1 MHIVIWGHTGGN
13 IMEERLRVL
22 IVDDDVSFNN
32 VYTKYLSKEYSVTQA
47 YTFDEAKHRIAE
59 ISYHIIVL
67 DIGLGKNTNTGFE
80 LLSYIKNLNSTAHV
94 VMLSG
99 KDDVETIQ
107 HSLTEGAIDFVS
119 KGHASDAIIE
129 RIHSIA
135 WDINHKQRIPARVSL
150 LGNVFIT
157 EDPRLLNILGNL
169 NYVTDN
175 TDINI
180 LITGESGVGKELI
193 ARSIHDAGDPK
204 RQFVTVNCAAI
215 TESLVESTLF
225 GHKRGSFTG
234 ATEDRMGKFELAH
247 NGDIFLDEVGTL
259 SLEIQKKLLRVL
271 QSGEIERVGSTE
283 SRTIRCRVI
292 AATNE
297 NLEELIRKKQFRL
310 DLYYRLRG
318 LDVVIPPLRERVGDI
333 DLLIDYYRENKGV
346 TITEEVRKI
355 LRVYSWPGNVR
366 ELENAM
372 KRMIAIALKKDRLI
386 TLRDLPIQFYTETT
400 ANCKNENIPQDLLRK
415 AQELGLKALL
425 ERIEKDIIEEALRE
439 TNNQESCAK
448 ALKTSSSTL
457 TRKIKEYG
465 LK

>member
-80 LLSYIKNLNSTAHV
+80 LLSYIKNLNSAAHV

-157 EDPRLLNILGNL
+157 EDLRLLNILGNL

-355 LRVYSWPGNVR
+355 LRAYSWPGNVR

-400 ANCKNENIPQDLLRK
+400 ANCRTENIPQDLLRK

-448 ALKTSSSTL
+448 ALKTPSSTL

>member
-1 MHIVIWGHTGGN
+1 
-13 IMEERLRVL
+13 MEEDRLSVL
-22 IVDDDVSFNN
+22 IVDDDVSLNN
-32 VYTKYLSKEYSVTQA
+32 VYTKYLSKEYCVNQA
-47 YTFDEAKHRIAE
+47 YTFDEAKHSIAKR
-59 ISYHIIVL
+59 SYQIIVL
-67 DIGLGKNTNTGFE
+67 DISLGKNTNAGFE
-80 LLSYIKNLNSTAHV
+80 LLSYIKNLNSAAHV

-99 KDDVETIQ
+99 RDDVGTIQ

-119 KGHASDAIIE
+119 KGHASNDIIE

-135 WDINHKQRIPARVSL
+135 RDINEKHRILDRVSL
-150 LGNVFIT
+150 LGTTFIT
-157 EDPRLLNILGNL
+157 EDSRLLNIVGNL
-169 NYVTDN
+169 NYVKDN

-193 ARSIHDAGDPK
+193 ARSIHDAGDEK

-234 ATEDRMGKFELAH
+234 ATEDRIGKFELAD

-283 SRTIRCRVI
+283 SRKIHCRVI

-318 LDVVIPPLRERVGDI
+318 LDVIIPPLRERIGDI
-333 DLLIDYYRENKGV
+333 DLLIDYFTVNKGV

-355 LRVYSWPGNVR
+355 LRIYSWPGNVR
-366 ELENAM
+366 ELENAL
-372 KRMIAIALKKDRLI
+372 KHMIAIAIKKDKLI
-386 TLRDLPIQFYTETT
+386 TLRDLPIQFYTETNV
-400 ANCKNENIPQDLLRK
+400 NCETENIPYDLLRK
-415 AQELGLKALL
+415 AQEQGLKTLL
-425 ERIEKDIIEEALRE
+425 ESIEKDIIEEALHTTR
-439 TNNQESCAK
+439 NQESCAK